1 MAAGRRVGKERKVS
15 PFLLSL
21 SSPAPRSILLPF
33 WFFTSVYVPLLL
45 LELFLVSPFFFCQQK
60 KNITCSFF
68 HQKQKSDFFPSLFP
82 LFASPH
88 FLARLHRVQLPTRW
102 TLSAAPQRAR
112 CAVKLQEERW
122 AKARSGDASMMKTM
136 EMATAAKAA
145 ATATATATTS
155 PCSPR
160 GGPGSA
166 SPTAAPAFSRT
177 SPRWAS
183 SSAR

>member
-21 SSPAPRSILLPF
+21 SSPSPRSILLPF
-33 WFFTSVYVPLLL
+33 LVFTSVYVLLLL

-68 HQKQKSDFFPSLFP
+68 PCQKQKSDFFPSLFP

-88 FLARLHRVQLPTRW
+88 FLARLHRVQLLTRW

-112 CAVKLQEERW
+112 CAVKLPEERW
-122 AKARSGDASMMKTM
+122 AKALSGDASMLKTM

-145 ATATATATTS
+145 ATATATTS
-155 PCSPR
+155 PSSPR